1 MSDVLSQSEID
12 QLLQALSTGEVDA
25 QEIKEEI
32 NEVKI
37 KDYDFR
43 RPDKFPKDQIRT
55 LHIIHENYARL
66 LKNFLS
72 GYLRSLV
79 SVEVISVEQLS
90 NYEFTNS
97 ISNPTIL
104 GIVDFSPLEGQII
117 MDIGPDIA
125 FSFVDRLLG
134 GNGDLFEEK
143 RGFTEIE
150 LSLLKKIVRE
160 MAKLL
165 KDPWENVIE
174 LRPKIEKIET
184 NSQFA
189 QIVSPNETI
198 ALVTL
203 NIKIGEIEGMI
214 NICIPHILVEPILP
228 KLNTKFWFNT
238 KTKES
243 TKEDE
248 EIIEKRIE
256 KSNIIVK
263 AILGTS
269 SITVRDFLELQIGDV
284 IPIDA
289 TIKQDAKV
297 YVGKNLKYTGK
308 IGTKG
313 NKMAIRI
320 ENVLTK
326 GDE

>member
-12 QLLQALSTGEVDA
+12 ELLQALSTGEVDA

-72 GYLRSLV
+72 GYLRTLV
-79 SVEVISVEQLS
+79 DVEVLSVEQLS
-90 NYEFTNS
+90 NHEFTNS
-97 ISNPTIL
+97 ISNPTML
-104 GIVDFSPLEGQII
+104 GIVDFAPLDGQII
-117 MDIGPDIA
+117 LDIGPGIA

-134 GNGDLFEEK
+134 GSGEGFEEK

-150 LSLLKKIVRE
+150 LSILKKILRE
-160 MAKLL
+160 MVRLFRE
-165 KDPWENVIE
+165 PWENVIE
-174 LRPKIEKIET
+174 LRPKVEKIET

-203 NIKIGEIEGMI
+203 SINIGNVEGMI
-214 NICIPHILVEPILP
+214 NICIPHIVVEPILP
-228 KLNTKFWFNT
+228 DLNTKSWFIA
-238 KTKES
+238 KTKE
-243 TKEDE
+243 KNEEDGL
-248 EIIEKRIE
+248 IIGKRIE
-256 KSNIIVK
+256 KSNVIVK
-263 AILGTS
+263 AILGKS
-269 SITVRDFLELQIGDV
+269 SITVNDFLALQVGDV
-284 IPIDA
+284 IPID
-289 TIKQDAKV
+289 TTTDDCAKV
-297 YVGKNLKYTGK
+297 YVGKNLKYLSK

-320 ENVLTK
+320 EDVITE
-326 GDE
+326 GDV